1 MSNMETSREALES
14 IEPQITN
21 ITDRVYR
28 HILSKGEQGI
38 TDDEGFRAL
47 GMNPN
52 TYRPCRINLMDK
64 GLVLN
69 TNTKGITDSGRKA
82 WRWKAVQASEA
93 VPPFRVKK
101 RQRKTLPTIDPLP
114 LPEGYD
120 ISLKDARGRM
130 LAKLNEADSCR
141 CPCCG
146 VSVTK

>member
-38 TDDEGFRAL
+38 TDDEGFRSL

-69 TNTKGITDSGRKA
+69 TNTKGITESGRKA
-82 WRWKAVQASEA
+82 WRWKAVAESEA
-93 VPPFRVKK
+93 VPPNRVKK
-101 RQRKTLPTIDPLP
+101 RQRKTLPSVDPIP

-120 ISLKDARGRM
+120 ISLKDARDRM
-130 LAKLNEADSCR
+130 LAKLDVADSCR

-146 VSVTK
+146 VRVSK

>member
-1 MSNMETSREALES
+1 MSNMETSRDALES
-14 IEPQITN
+14 IEPQIKN

-38 TDDEGFRAL
+38 TDDEGFRSL

-69 TNTKGITDSGRKA
+69 TNTKGITESGRKA
-82 WRWKAVQASEA
+82 WRWRAVPVSEA
-93 VPPFRVKK
+93 VIPNRVKK
-101 RQRKTLPTIDPLP
+101 RQRKTLPSIDPMP

-120 ISLKDARGRM
+120 ISLRDARDRM
-130 LAKLNEADSCR
+130 LAKLNEVGECR
-141 CPCCG
+141 CPCFG
-146 VSVTK
+146 GSVSR